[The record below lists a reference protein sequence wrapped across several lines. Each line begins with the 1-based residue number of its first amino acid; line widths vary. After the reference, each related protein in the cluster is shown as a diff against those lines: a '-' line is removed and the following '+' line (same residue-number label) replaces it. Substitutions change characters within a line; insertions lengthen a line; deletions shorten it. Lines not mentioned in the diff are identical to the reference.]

1 MAKFAQVGDY
11 CMNEACR
18 DYGKQQSQQQKKNIK
33 KFGKTRAGRQRVH
46 ADVVRR
52 RAEGGHEEKTVSS
65 THR

>member
-1 MAKFAQVGDY
+1 MSWVIRRVWSISALMAMKISRRPKWLVFTHLG
-11 CMNEACR
+11 
-18 DYGKQQSQQQKKNIK
+18 
-33 KFGKTRAGRQRVH
+33 VH